1 MFKDINIAKTLSENK
16 RETIS
21 IQKQF
26 TDEEIVGL
34 KDELTLG
41 LSKYKLTEAE
51 FKEIA
56 ADWKSQ
62 LKELKQETDEILENI
77 EMKFEFVDVE
87 CFEMPDLDNDMILY
101 VDCKTGEVH
110 QSRNMTH
117 KEKQLNFSQ
126 VSNMREV
133 SNG

>member
-41 LSKYKLTEAE
+41 LSKYKSTEAE

>member
-1 MFKDINIAKTLSENK
+1 MQKDLNIAKTLSENK

-21 IQKQF
+21 IQKHF
-26 TDEEIVGL
+26 SEDEVVGL
-34 KDELTLG
+34 KDELTLA
-41 LSKYKLTEAE
+41 LSKFKSTEAE

-62 LKELKQETDEILENI
+62 LKEIKQEIDELLESI

-110 QSRNMTH
+110 ESRNMTH

-126 VSNMREV
+126 VSQMREV
-133 SNG
+133 SNA